1 MERNLLSWLTGQDYE
16 MITAKEWLGIL
27 KIPAVAIWLLTLPIG
42 ISANFVEE
50 SIGFTIVISLT
61 ALFGLMALFVKEVRN
76 KRLSIF
82 FFCLGFITFVIFA
95 VIRAAE
101 YSGMTD

>member
-1 MERNLLSWLTGQDYE
+1 MERNLFSWLTGHDLE
-16 MITAKEWLGIL
+16 MMTAKDFIQVVR
-27 KIPAVAIWLLTLPIG
+27 IPAVMIWLLTLPIG
-42 ISANFVEE
+42 IAANFVEE
-50 SIGFTIVISLT
+50 SIGFIIVVSLT
-61 ALFGLMALFVKEVRN
+61 ALFGLMALFVKEERN

-82 FFCLGFITFVIFA
+82 FFCLGFITFVIFS